1 MIAILSE
8 YRYNIVK
15 ISFRDHS
22 GPNIVLAWLK
32 HGEGMLLLPFD
43 HGLSM
48 LRPWFNPGLIV
59 IHPRLTPIQ
68 YCALQTV
75 PAGHTTHAMQMSK

>member
-15 ISFRDHS
+15 ISFRDHL

-32 HGEGMLLLPFD
+32 HGEGMLLLPSD

-48 LRPWFNPGLIV
+48 LRPCFDLGSILD
-59 IHPRLTPIQ
+59 
-68 YCALQTV
+68 
-75 PAGHTTHAMQMSK
+75 